1 MVCVFQVLEHERNFF
16 QTVVWTSLFGGE
28 KISQILHYM
37 SQGLSQ
43 SADKEVITFPYHTI
57 SFEVFHFIF
66 YKLQTE
72 KHLNEKCASGV
83 TPDQVQSDKT

>member
-1 MVCVFQVLEHERNFF
+1 MVCVFQVLEHEINFF
-16 QTVVWTSLFGGE
+16 QTGMNKSIWRGK
-28 KISQILHYM
+28 KISQILCYM

-57 SFEVFHFIF
+57 SFEVFHFTF

-72 KHLNEKCASGV
+72 KHFNEKCASGV